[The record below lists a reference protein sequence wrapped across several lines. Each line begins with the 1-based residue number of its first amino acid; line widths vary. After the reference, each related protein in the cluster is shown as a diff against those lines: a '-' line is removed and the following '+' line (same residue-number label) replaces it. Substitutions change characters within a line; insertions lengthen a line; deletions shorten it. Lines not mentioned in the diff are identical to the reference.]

1 MALETG
7 VYISDLVPA
16 NPGPNDLKSLGDD
29 HLRLIKSTLKTT
41 FPNVTGAVTAAHT
54 DLNNVTGL
62 TGNIQAQINL
72 KGAIAGQAW
81 TGTQNFTGATVTAPT
96 KAALDNTTNV
106 ATTAYTDAAVST
118 AVAGQ
123 LNSPAF
129 TGTPTAPTAAV
140 ATATSQLATTL
151 FVSNAVGA
159 SGALPAQPGGT
170 TIYNLQSVGS
180 VASWAVPAKGRT
192 YFTAAQ

>member
-7 VYISDLVPA
+7 TYISDLVPA

-41 FPNVTGAVTAAHT
+41 FPSVTGAVTATHT
-54 DLNNVTGL
+54 DLNNVSGL
-62 TGNIQAQINL
+62 SGNIQTQINL
-72 KGAIAGQAW
+72 KGAIAGQVW
-81 TGTQNFTGATVTAPT
+81 TGIHDFTSTTLRYAT
-96 KAALDNTTNV
+96 KAALDNSTNV
-106 ATTAYTDAAVST
+106 STTAYTDAAVST

-170 TIYNLQSVGS
+170 AVYNLQSVGS
-180 VASWAVPAKGRT
+180 VASWTVPSKGRP